1 MRNNMERAAKDKT
14 VFDPVKLREDFPILR
29 RKVHGKPLVYLD
41 NAATTQKPSAVI
53 DTLRNF
59 YETHNANIHRGV
71 HTLSYEAT
79 LLYEEAHEKAA
90 RFIGAPD
97 WRSIVFT
104 RNATESVNLVA
115 YAWGLRNLKKDD
127 EVLITLMEHH
137 SNIVPWQM
145 LRDRI
150 GIRLN
155 YVRVDKGG
163 ELELDGLTGLI
174 TDRTKLVSVV
184 HASNVLGTINPVKRI
199 SDAAHK
205 AGALVL
211 VDGAQ
216 SVPHLPVDVTDMG
229 CDFLAASGHKMMGP
243 TGTGFLYGRPELLE
257 SMEPFLYGGDMIE
270 KVTMERSTWNE
281 LPWKYEAGTPDVG
294 GAVALG
300 AAVDYLTA
308 IGLENVSAYE
318 DELLEY
324 ALGRLSEHEWIKVYG
339 HGGGESVGVISFN
352 VEGVHPHDVAGVLD
366 EEGIAVRSGHHC
378 AQPLM
383 AHLGMDYA
391 VRMSFYLYNT
401 KEEID
406 LAVEAIKKA
415 RKIFG

>member
-1 MRNNMERAAKDKT
+1 MERAAKNKT
-14 VFDPVKLREDFPILR
+14 VFDPFKLREDFPILR
-29 RKVHGKPLVYLD
+29 RKIHGKPLVYLD
-41 NAATTQKPSAVI
+41 NAATTQKPNAVI

-59 YETHNANIHRGV
+59 YEMHNSNVHRGV
-71 HTLSYEAT
+71 HTLSYEST
-79 LLYEEAHEKAA
+79 LMYEEAHEKAA

-104 RNATESVNLVA
+104 RNATESINLVA
-115 YAWGLRNLKKDD
+115 YAWGLGNLKKDD

-150 GIRLN
+150 GIKLN
-155 YVRVDKGG
+155 FIRVRRSG
-163 ELELDGLTGLI
+163 ELDLDGLAGLI
-174 TDRTKLVSVV
+174 TDRTRLVSVV

-199 SDAAHK
+199 SDAAHE
-205 AGALVL
+205 AGALIL
-211 VDGAQ
+211 VDAAQ
-216 SVPHLPVDVTDMG
+216 SVPHLPVDVTDIG

-257 SMEPFLYGGDMIE
+257 GMEPFLYGGDMIE

-281 LPWKYEAGTPDVG
+281 LPWKYEAGTPDIG
-294 GAVALG
+294 GAIALG
-300 AAVDYLTA
+300 AAVDYLSTL
-308 IGLENVSAYE
+308 GLENVSAYE

-383 AHLGMDYA
+383 ADLGMDYA

>member
-1 MRNNMERAAKDKT
+1 MERAVQKKT

-41 NAATTQKPSAVI
+41 NAATAQKPNAVI
-53 DTLRNF
+53 DTLRIY
-59 YETHNANIHRGV
+59 YETHNSNIHRGV

-79 LLYEEAHEKAA
+79 QMYEEAHEKVA
-90 RFIGAPD
+90 RFIGAPEK
-97 WRSIVFT
+97 RSIVFT
-104 RNATESVNLVA
+104 RNATESINLVA
-115 YAWGLRNLKKDD
+115 YAWGLKNLKKDD

-145 LRDRI
+145 LRDRS
-150 GIRLN
+150 GIRLK
-155 YVRVDKGG
+155 YISVDKNG
-163 ELELDGLTGLI
+163 ELEIDALPGLLTE
-174 TDRTKLVSVV
+174 RTKLVSVV
-184 HASNVLGTINPVKRI
+184 YASNVLGTINPVKRI
-199 SDAAHK
+199 ADAAHE

-211 VDGAQ
+211 IDAAQ
-216 SVPHLPVDVTDMG
+216 SAPHLPVNISDIG

-243 TGTGFLYGRPELLE
+243 TGTGFLYAKPKLLE
-257 SMEPFLYGGDMIE
+257 KMDPFLYGGDMIE
-270 KVTMERSTWNE
+270 KVTVERSTWNE
-281 LPWKYEAGTPDVG
+281 LPWKFEAGTPDIG
-294 GAVALG
+294 GGIALG

-308 IGLENVSAYE
+308 LGLDNVSAYE
-318 DELLEY
+318 DELLEH

-339 HGGGESVGVISFN
+339 HGGGERVGVVSFN

-415 RKIFG
+415 KKIFG

>member
-1 MRNNMERAAKDKT
+1 MERAAKDKT

>member
-1 MRNNMERAAKDKT
+1 MERAAQNKNA
-14 VFDPVKLREDFPILR
+14 FDPLKLREDFPILKR
-29 RKVHGKPLVYLD
+29 RVHGKPLVYLD
-41 NAATTQKPSAVI
+41 NAATTQKPNAVI
-53 DTLRNF
+53 DTLKNF

-71 HTLSYEAT
+71 HTLSYEST
-79 LLYEEAHEKAA
+79 LMYEEAHEKAA
-90 RFIGAPD
+90 CLIGAPD

-104 RNATESVNLVA
+104 RNATESINLVA

-150 GIRLN
+150 GIKLN
-155 YVRVDKGG
+155 YVRVGRGG
-163 ELELDGLTGLI
+163 ELDLDGLAGLI
-174 TDRTKLVSVV
+174 TERTKLVSVV

-199 SDAAHK
+199 ADAAHK

-211 VDGAQ
+211 VDAAQ
-216 SVPHLPVDVTDMG
+216 SVPHMPVDVIDIG

-243 TGTGFLYGRPELLE
+243 TGTGFLYGKPELLE

-281 LPWKYEAGTPDVG
+281 LPWKFEAGTPDIG
-294 GAVALG
+294 GAIALG

-308 IGLENVSAYE
+308 LGLENVAAYE
-318 DELLEY
+318 DELLGH
-324 ALGRLSEHEWIKVYG
+324 ALGSLSAHEWINVYG

-383 AHLGMDYA
+383 ADLGMDYA

-415 RKIFG
+415 KRIFG

>member
-1 MRNNMERAAKDKT
+1 MERAVQKKT

-41 NAATTQKPSAVI
+41 NAATTQKPNAVI
-53 DTLRNF
+53 DTLRIY
-59 YETHNANIHRGV
+59 YETHNSNIHRGV

-79 LLYEEAHEKAA
+79 QMYEEAHEKVA
-90 RFIGAPD
+90 RFIGAPEK
-97 WRSIVFT
+97 RSIVFT
-104 RNATESVNLVA
+104 RNATESINLVA
-115 YAWGLRNLKKDD
+115 YAWGLKNLKKDD

-145 LRDRI
+145 LRDRS
-150 GIRLN
+150 GIRLK
-155 YVRVDKGG
+155 YISVDKNG
-163 ELELDGLTGLI
+163 ELEIDALPGLLTE
-174 TDRTKLVSVV
+174 RTKLVSVV
-184 HASNVLGTINPVKRI
+184 YASNVLGTINPVKRI
-199 SDAAHK
+199 ADAAHE

-211 VDGAQ
+211 IDAAQ
-216 SVPHLPVDVTDMG
+216 SAPHLPVNISDIG

-243 TGTGFLYGRPELLE
+243 TGTGFLYAKPKLLE
-257 SMEPFLYGGDMIE
+257 KMDPFLYGGDMIE
-270 KVTMERSTWNE
+270 KVTVERSTWNE
-281 LPWKYEAGTPDVG
+281 LPWKFEAGTPDIG
-294 GAVALG
+294 GGIALG

-308 IGLENVSAYE
+308 LGLDNVSAYE
-318 DELLEY
+318 DELLEH

-339 HGGGESVGVISFN
+339 HGGGERVGVVSFN

-415 RKIFG
+415 KKIFG